1 MITGSK
7 RKWWILTAMGGVM
20 GILLLDETV
29 IAVALGTI
37 RNELGMSL

>member
-1 MITGSK
+1 MITASN
-7 RKWWILTAMGGVM
+7 RKWWILAAMGGVM